1 MRGLHITCKVFQMLV
16 CRILKEFL
24 FLPDD
29 VISGQALC
37 MTGTCYQDTYIQNP
51 ERGADTLQ
59 QLGRETA
66 RTISPPHSAALQC
79 WGGSCK

>member
-1 MRGLHITCKVFQMLV
+1 MLA
-16 CRILKEFL
+16 CAMNGKWILKESL

-29 VISGQALC
+29 VLSGHALC
-37 MTGTCYQDTYIQNP
+37 MTGTCYQVTYIQNP

-66 RTISPPHSAALQC
+66 RTISPPHNAALQC